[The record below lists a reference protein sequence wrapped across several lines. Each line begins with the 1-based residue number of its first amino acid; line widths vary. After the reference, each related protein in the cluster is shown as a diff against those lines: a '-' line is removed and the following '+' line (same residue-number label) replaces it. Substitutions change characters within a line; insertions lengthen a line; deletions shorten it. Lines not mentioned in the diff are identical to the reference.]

1 MSMDKD
7 NGLLK
12 NKRIA
17 IFANGWSTD
26 YLEQVVEGIKKEAAK
41 DDVDIFVFMTYI
53 NWGEPEMQGKCQ
65 LNIFHLPNPH
75 DFDGAIVL
83 ANTFNLPC
91 EADRVLNLFQKSG
104 IPMVSTEVQ
113 LPNMACVGTDNVTG
127 MRELAEHLVNKHNVK
142 KIVYVSG
149 IAGNAECAIRK
160 KVLMEVLEE
169 HGLSLVDDVRCNFS
183 FYEAARNI
191 ADWLNAGNSLP
202 EAFVCANDHMAL
214 GIISELHKMGIEVP
228 DDVLVTGFDYIKDAR
243 ISLPLVSTVSRIW
256 DKLGGYAYEELMRQI
271 KKPDP
276 TVNRAYDTTFIPSE
290 SCKCSTDSSSVKM
303 RHEKFRIHRNEQ
315 AYMDMQDVMLQN
327 LRFALSH
334 LETAEEFNDICTSVM
349 GSEEF
354 FGKDFCICVNPWIFN
369 EEDKHPKRIRGY
381 NKEMNI
387 LYEKK
392 NGISRP
398 LRTFKCKELYPDYKK
413 VDGESNV
420 YVFLPLNHLNMV
432 IGYVALKNYEK
443 IIYGMRLR
451 RLQADMNPTFIFIKQ
466 YIHAQQNN
474 RKLRDIYMTDFLTGM
489 YNRTGCE
496 TEIFSYIENHKK
508 KKKSLVL
515 LFADINY
522 MKYINDIYGHL
533 NGDTAIKAAA
543 EAMREA
549 LTGEWL
555 FGRYGGDEY
564 IAVGSCEDGDV
575 DLLRQEISDSIKK
588 SIEKMKLAFPL
599 SVSVGC
605 CIINPDDNGTIDD
618 YIKIA
623 DDSMYEEKERAHKE
637 LTPLVNQNIN
647 T

>member
-1 MSMDKD
+1 MNKD

-12 NKRIA
+12 NKKIA
-17 IFANGWSTD
+17 ILANGWSTD
-26 YLEQVVEGIKKEAAK
+26 YLEQVVEGVKKEAAK

-91 EADRVLNLFQKSG
+91 ESERILNLFQKSG

-113 LPNMACVGTDNVTG
+113 LPNMACIGTDNVTG
-127 MRELAEHLVNKHNVK
+127 MRELAEHLVKKHNVK

-149 IAGNAECAIRK
+149 IAGNEECAIRK
-160 KVLMEVLEE
+160 KTLVDVLEE
-169 HGLSLVDDVRCNFS
+169 HGLKLVDEVRGDFS
-183 FYEAARNI
+183 FYNAARKI
-191 ADWLNAGNSLP
+191 ADWLNAGNPLP

-228 DDVLVTGFDYIKDAR
+228 DDVFVTGFDYIKEAR
-243 ISLPLVSTVSRIW
+243 ISLPLVSTVSRLW
-256 DKLGGYAYEELMRQI
+256 DKLGGYAYKELMNQI
-271 KKPDP
+271 KNSDP
-276 TVNRAYDTTFIPSE
+276 TVNRVYGTTFIASE
-290 SCKCSTDSSSVKM
+290 SCNCSSDTSSIEM
-303 RHEKFRIHRNEQ
+303 RHEKFRIQRNEQ

-327 LRFALSH
+327 LRFALSN
-334 LETAEEFNDICTSVM
+334 LETKEEFNDICTRVM
-349 GSEEF
+349 GPQDF

-381 NKEMNI
+381 HKEMDI

-398 LRTFKCKELYPDYKK
+398 LRSFKSKELYPDYKK

-432 IGYVALKNYEK
+432 IGYVALKNSEK
-443 IIYGMRLR
+443 IIYGMGLR
-451 RLQADMNPTFIFIKQ
+451 RLQADMNPTFLFIKQ

-496 TEIFSYIENHKK
+496 TDIYSYIENSKK
-508 KKKSLVL
+508 KKNTIVL

-533 NGDTAIKAAA
+533 NGDTAIKATA

-549 LTGEWL
+549 LSEGWL
-555 FGRYGGDEY
+555 FGRYGGDEF
-564 IAVGSCEDGDV
+564 IAVGHCDDQDV
-575 DLLRQEISDSIKK
+575 ETLRQEISDSIRE
-588 SIEKMKLAFPL
+588 SIESMKLSFPL

-605 CIINPDDNGTIDD
+605 CIINPNDNGTIDD
-618 YIKIA
+618 YIRIA
-623 DDSMYEEKERAHKE
+623 DDSMYEEKEKAHE
-637 LTPLVNQNIN
+637 RLAPLMNRNV
-647 T
+647 